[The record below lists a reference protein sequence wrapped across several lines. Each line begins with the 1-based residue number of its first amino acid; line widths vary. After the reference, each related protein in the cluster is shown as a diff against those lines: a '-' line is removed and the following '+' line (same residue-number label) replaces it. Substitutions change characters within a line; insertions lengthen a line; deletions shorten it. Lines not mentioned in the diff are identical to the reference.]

1 MSEAIPRLLGPVK
14 IIRKRS
20 SRSLRSRSRASSAPL
35 CSKSAARLRRSSH
48 AGTEDYAHD
57 WDAAKDA
64 SRATAALAGGAAAHS
79 TPGARPGP
87 AVERAG
93 SQLGLAAGESAGG
106 DLTAE
111 ERRRQDL
118 FYKRTIDQVAGK
130 LGFDPAKI
138 EVSDASPKFKLN
150 DQEFDYAAAADMQT
164 GKITVY
170 RKHMVLSEASGSL
183 AHEIMHQ
190 KFEAAV
196 KSRSGCVRVLRRPWH
211 APSR

>member
-1 MSEAIPRLLGPVK
+1 MHTTGTPPKTPAGLQQRSQEELQLIAHLERGLGRPLSEQEATWAC
-14 IIRKRS
+14 
-20 SRSLRSRSRASSAPL
+20 SRR
-35 CSKSAARLRRSSH
+35 
-48 AGTEDYAHD
+48 
-57 WDAAKDA
+57 
-64 SRATAALAGGAAAHS
+64 
-79 TPGARPGP
+79 
-87 AVERAG
+87 ERWG
-93 SQLGLAAGESAGG
+93 N
-106 DLTAE
+106 LTAE

-211 APSR
+211 APRR